1 MFKGFKGQGAQSA
14 AETFDAS
21 PANIDARTQ
30 RLSLPNGM
38 QVALLP
44 KSTRGQAVK
53 ATLTLRFGNESSLA
67 GWGQVPE
74 ALAALLDKG
83 TQSMTRQQL
92 QDKLDALQAEVGFS
106 AADGQ
111 LNVGLSTTRAHL
123 PALIALVGEVLRSP
137 LLPADGLDEV
147 RRQALAGLEEQSKE
161 PAAVLQEALSRHG
174 NPYPKGDVRYAP
186 TLAETQAEWR
196 DVSLDKVKQ
205 FHKRFVAADHAQ
217 FAAVG
222 DMDAKAVEQA
232 LGEAFGQW
240 RGQEAYAPIAHPL
253 VKVDPIRL
261 QLATPDKQNATM
273 SVVLALPLSDRDAD
287 YPALMLANHLL
298 GSGGD
303 SRLWNR
309 IREKEGLSY
318 SVYSSV
324 QWNPVEANSSWV
336 AQAIFAPQNR
346 VKVET
351 AFKQEIDRALSQG
364 FTPNELE
371 AGRKGLLNFRR
382 LGRAQDA
389 RLAAGWSSNL
399 YLGRTFAVSAQVDE
413 ALSKVTLD
421 QVNAA
426 LRKYIKPSGFVMG
439 VAGDFK

>member
-1 MFKGFKGQGAQSA
+1 
-14 AETFDAS
+14 
-21 PANIDARTQ
+21 
-30 RLSLPNGM
+30 
-38 QVALLP
+38 
-44 KSTRGQAVK
+44 
-53 ATLTLRFGNESSLA
+53 
-67 GWGQVPE
+67 
-74 ALAALLDKG
+74 
-83 TQSMTRQQL
+83 
-92 QDKLDALQAEVGFS
+92 
-106 AADGQ
+106 
-111 LNVGLSTTRAHL
+111 
-123 PALIALVGEVLRSP
+123 
-137 LLPADGLDEV
+137 
-147 RRQALAGLEEQSKE
+147 
-161 PAAVLQEALSRHG
+161 
-174 NPYPKGDVRYAP
+174 
-186 TLAETQAEWR
+186 
-196 DVSLDKVKQ
+196 
-205 FHKRFVAADHAQ
+205 
-217 FAAVG
+217 
-222 DMDAKAVEQA
+222 
-232 LGEAFGQW
+232 
-240 RGQEAYAPIAHPL
+240 
-253 VKVDPIRL
+253 
-261 QLATPDKQNATM
+261 M